1 MLLVMVASS
10 GGFISSLLLLLDRN
24 LPRDLPH
31 SPARKALRRHPFARE
46 RRWGGYPVAVL
57 ISTGTLS
64 QHIERIK
71 RKEDNM

>member
-24 LPRDLPH
+24 MPRDLPH
-31 SPARKALRRHPFARE
+31 PLARNPLRRHPLARE
-46 RRWGGYPVAVL
+46 LRRGGYLVAAL

-71 RKEDNM
+71 RKQDNM